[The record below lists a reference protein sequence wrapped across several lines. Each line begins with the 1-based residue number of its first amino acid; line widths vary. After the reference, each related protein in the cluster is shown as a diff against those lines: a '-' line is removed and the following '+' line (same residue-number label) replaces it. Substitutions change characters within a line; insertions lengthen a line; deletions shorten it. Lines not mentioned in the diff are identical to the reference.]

1 MSAKIMKAKKIIIR
15 LLGLQSFNHPM
26 RGNNLQFQHLIY
38 SKVFVFFYLDIICIV
53 LEMEVEE
60 GRETIS
66 NSNIYLLDVFGLFY
80 YIISTVLQME
90 VEEEKEREKIR

>member
-1 MSAKIMKAKKIIIR
+1 
-15 LLGLQSFNHPM
+15 
-26 RGNNLQFQHLIY
+26 
-38 SKVFVFFYLDIICIV
+38 
-53 LEMEVEE
+53 MEVEE